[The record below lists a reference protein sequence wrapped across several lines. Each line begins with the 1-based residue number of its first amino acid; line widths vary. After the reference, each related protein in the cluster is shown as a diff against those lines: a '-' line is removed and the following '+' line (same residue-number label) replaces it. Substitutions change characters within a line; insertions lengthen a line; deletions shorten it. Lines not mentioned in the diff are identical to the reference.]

1 MVHMPSILRLMRN
14 HINTFILRDQ
24 QIRTNYGGGKVKDQ
38 LEFTITYKNYKYT
51 FQKLDKTADMLFLYS
66 YDKLNNDCVML
77 SIDKD
82 KKQINLTSF
91 GNRSGCFREE
101 ANIGSNLLKITLK
114 MCEDLLENTK
124 YFLIKSIVSLETKK
138 YKNKLGVNEIVL
150 SDNSNYVCK
159 TNKKTKNINFAKMH
173 ILLSGQTWYEK
184 YGFKPYTENFEFDNK
199 LYNKSLK
206 NIDIMN
212 KIKVKDINMKNYLKK
227 INEQYPNEFT
237 KETINDLLNI
247 SQNKLIKD
255 FLSELF
261 EKGSFNLT
269 CKYLAVIFKDLFTEL
284 KLEVPSHYYGKELNE
299 KS

>member
-24 QIRTNYGGGKVKDQ
+24 QIRTNYGGAKNVKEKEEGQ

-51 FQKLDKTADMLFLYS
+51 FHKLDKTADMLFLYS

-91 GNRSGCFREE
+91 GNRTGCFREE
-101 ANIGSNLLKITLK
+101 ANIGSNLLRITLK
-114 MCEDLLENTK
+114 M
-124 YFLIKSIVSLETKK
+124 VSK

-159 TNKKTKNINFAKMH
+159 TDKETKNINFAKMH

-184 YGFKPYTENFEFDNK
+184 YGFKPYTDEFEFDQT
-199 LYNKSLK
+199 LYNKSLQ
-206 NIDIMN
+206 NIAIMN
-212 KIKVKDINMKNYLKK
+212 KIKVKDINMKYYLKK
-227 INEQYPNEFT
+227 INEQYPHEFT
-237 KETINDLLNI
+237 KETINDLVSI
-247 SQNKLIKD
+247 GQNKLVKD

-269 CKYLAVIFKDLFTEL
+269 CKYLYVIFKDLFTEL

-299 KS
+299 KIN

>member
-1 MVHMPSILRLMRN
+1 MPSILRLMRN

-77 SIDKD
+77 SIDSI

-91 GNRSGCFREE
+91 GNRTGCFREE
-101 ANIGSNLLKITLK
+101 ANIGSNLLRITLK
-114 MCEDLLENTK
+114 M
-124 YFLIKSIVSLETKK
+124 VSK

-159 TNKKTKNINFAKMH
+159 TGENIEFSKMH

-184 YGFKPYTENFEFDNK
+184 YGFKPYNNNFEFKDK

-206 NIDIMN
+206 NIAIMN
-212 KIKVKDINMKNYLKK
+212 KIKVKDINMKKYLKQA
-227 INEQYPNEFT
+227 NEKYPNEFT

-269 CKYLAVIFKDLFTEL
+269 CKYLAVIFTDLFTEL
-284 KLEVPSHYYGKELNE
+284 KLEVPSHYYGKELND